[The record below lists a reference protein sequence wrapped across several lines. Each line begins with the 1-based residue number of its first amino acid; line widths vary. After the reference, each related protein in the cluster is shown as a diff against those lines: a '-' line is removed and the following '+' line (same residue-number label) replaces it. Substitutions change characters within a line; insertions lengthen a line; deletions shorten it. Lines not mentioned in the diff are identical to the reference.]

1 MRYYLMFFSFLIF
14 CSCDPM
20 DDRLVFKNSTE
31 DTLVV
36 RFMFNKELPNNPE
49 HWNRSR
55 NFIITPLEEKK
66 ISVFNKWEGEFKR
79 ALPEESINVLVTKF
93 YDFETNPQKWDT
105 IYLKENFYNK
115 KYTLEQI
122 KDNDWLINYPND
134 GFKKGTSITME
145 K

>member
-1 MRYYLMFFSFLIF
+1 
-14 CSCDPM
+14 
-20 DDRLVFKNSTE
+20 
-31 DTLVV
+31 
-36 RFMFNKELPNNPE
+36 MFNKELPNNPE

>member
-1 MRYYLMFFSFLIF
+1 MKYYLMFFSFFVF

-36 RFMFNKELPNNPE
+36 RFMFDKELPNNPE

-55 NFIITPLEEKK
+55 NFVITPLEEKK
-66 ISVFNKWEGEFKR
+66 ISIFNKWESEFKR
-79 ALPEESINVLVTKF
+79 ALPEKSINVLVTKF

-105 IYLKENFYNK
+105 IYLKENFFNK

-122 KDNDWLINYPND
+122 KDNDWLINFPND
-134 GFKKGTSITME
+134 GFGNGTD
-145 K
+145 

>member
-1 MRYYLMFFSFLIF
+1 MFFSFLIF